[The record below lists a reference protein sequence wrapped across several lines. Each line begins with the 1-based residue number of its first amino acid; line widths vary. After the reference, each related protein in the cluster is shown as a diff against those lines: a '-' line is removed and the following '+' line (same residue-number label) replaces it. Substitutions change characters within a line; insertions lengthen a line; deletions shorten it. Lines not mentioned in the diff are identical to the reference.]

1 MKRTLFFSVLLL
13 TVVSFCYAQEKVKL
27 PSYDDYIG
35 AIGGKPAK
43 GIEAAESIGISDDCK
58 LSILPELSIIRQ
70 QYRLKQGKEHYGRNN
85 KSYFGETYTLAV
97 KVNSGMYLSGDV
109 VEPWKYDDDYERMN
123 ASRNYTPDLFW
134 SYQRSLTDSV
144 YKAISLEFGKEQFLK
159 PFNADKSLYKHQDA
173 KDDFG
178 LEEDCT
184 PGEKKGVMIW
194 AYSKTTAQDSAMV
207 VDLRQNAMTVNAQA
221 DSTLLTMTL
230 GEPERIIGGVFMV
243 PKIEG
248 RGVVRYQLAGVAVKT
263 GKNKWAL
270 QLLVVEDN
278 LTKSEAEAPENDK
291 KKGSKKRKTKSE
303 EVSELTAVAEEPT
316 LIK

>member
-1 MKRTLFFSVLLL
+1 MKRTLFLSVLLL
-13 TVVSFCYAQEKVKL
+13 TVVNLCHAQEKVKL

-43 GIEAAESIGISDDCK
+43 GVEATESIGISDDCK
-58 LSILPELSIIRQ
+58 LSILSELSIIRQ
-70 QYRLKQGKEHYGRNN
+70 QYRLKQGKDYYGKNG
-85 KSYFGETYTLAV
+85 KSYFGETYTLAI
-97 KVNSGMYLSGDV
+97 KVNRGMYLSGDV
-109 VEPWKYDDDYERMN
+109 VEPWKFDADYSRMN
-123 ASRNYTPDLFW
+123 ASGNYTPALFW

-144 YKAISLEFGKEQFLK
+144 FKAISLEFGKEEFLK
-159 PFNADKSLYKHQDA
+159 SFNAGKSLYKHQDA

-184 PGEKKGVMIW
+184 SGEKKGIMIW
-194 AYSKTTAQDSAMV
+194 AYSKTTVQDSAMV
-207 VDLRQNAMTVNAQA
+207 VDLRQNAMTINSKA
-221 DSTLLTMTL
+221 DSTLLSMTPN
-230 GEPERIIGGVFMV
+230 EPEKIIGGVYMV

-263 GKNKWAL
+263 GEGKWAL
-270 QLLVVEDN
+270 QLLVMEDS
-278 LTKSEAEAPENDK
+278 LTKSEGKAPENDK

-303 EVSELTAVAEEPT
+303 EMTELTAVAEEPT

>member
-1 MKRTLFFSVLLL
+1 MKRILVLLFL
-13 TVVSFCYAQEKVKL
+13 GLIVINSTMAQISL
-27 PSYDDYIG
+27 SDLL
-35 AIGGKPAK
+35 GGKLGATNNTT
-43 GIEAAESIGISDDCK
+43 GIVTDA
-58 LSILPELSIIRQ
+58 ILPELSIIRQ
-70 QYRLKQGKEHYGRNN
+70 QYRLKQGKEYYGRNN

-97 KVNSGMYLSGDV
+97 KVNRGMYLSGDV
-109 VEPWKYDDDYERMN
+109 VEPWKYDEDYERMN

-144 YKAISLEFGKEQFLK
+144 YKVISLEFGKEQFLK

-221 DSTLLTMTL
+221 DSTLLAMTL

>member
-1 MKRTLFFSVLLL
+1 MKKTLFLSIMLL
-13 TVVSFCYAQEKVKL
+13 TVVSLCHAQEKVKL

-35 AIGGKPAK
+35 AIGGKPTK
-43 GIEAAESIGISDDCK
+43 GVEATESIGISDDCK

-70 QYRLKQGKEHYGRNN
+70 QYRLKQGKDHYGRNN

-97 KVNSGMYLSGDV
+97 KVNRGMYLSGDV
-109 VEPWKYDDDYERMN
+109 VEPWKHDDDYERMN
-123 ASRNYTPDLFW
+123 ASGNYTPELYW

-159 PFNADKSLYKHQDA
+159 PFNADKSLYKHRDA

-194 AYSKTTAQDSAMV
+194 AYSKTTVQDSAMV
-207 VDLRQNAMTVNAQA
+207 VDLRQNAMTIHAKA
-221 DSTLLTMTL
+221 DSTLLAVTPS
-230 GEPERIIGGVFMV
+230 EPDKIIGGVYMV

-263 GKNKWAL
+263 GKDKWAL
-270 QLLVVEDN
+270 QLLVEEDS
-278 LTKSEAEAPENDK
+278 LTKSEGEAPGNNK
-291 KKGSKKRKTKSE
+291 KKGSKKKKTKSDE
-303 EVSELTAVAEEPT
+303 ATDLTIVAEEPT